1 MGVNK
6 LTIDGTVEFDLSSD
20 TVTAATLAKGITA
33 HNSIG
38 DVITGTLE
46 PLDTSD
52 ATANAYCILE
62 ETTAYVNGV
71 KITGVMPNFGSSH
84 CYMDSISQ
92 VVTIPYGYHDGT
104 GTVRIDPDEVAK
116 LTPTNVRSG
125 VTVLGVTGTLEEKID
140 TSDAT
145 ATSSDILSG
154 KTAYVDDVKITGKCT
169 YDADTSD
176 ATAVAANLLSGVTA
190 YVDGSKITG
199 TMTNNGTQ
207 NLTISTV
214 SGTASIAAG
223 YHSGSGKAQISSTE
237 QAKIIASN
245 IKKGI
250 TILGVTGSVQEG
262 VDTSDATASASQILS
277 GNTAY
282 VNGSKLTG
290 TCTYDA
296 DTSSATATAAEIAS
310 GKTAYVNGT
319 KLTGTLSFRNLYT
332 STSSPSSAD
341 GSNGDIWIITG

>member
-38 DVITGTLE
+38 DAITGTME
-46 PLDTSD
+46 AGVDTSD
-52 ATANAYCILE
+52 ATATAAQILE
-62 ETTAYVNGV
+62 GSTAYVNGSKV
-71 KITGVMPNFGSSH
+71 
-84 CYMDSISQ
+84 
-92 VVTIPYGYHDGT
+92 T
-104 GTVRIDPDEVAK
+104 GTMPDFSGLSSFTIENYKQIVGISEGYWDGNCTISVDSTNFTASNIKKDVAI
-116 LTPTNVRSG
+116 
-125 VTVLGVTGTLEEKID
+125 LGVTGTLEEKID

-145 ATSSDILSG
+145 ATSSDILNG
-154 KTAYVDDVKITGKCT
+154 KTAYVDDAKITGKCT

-176 ATAVAANLLSGVTA
+176 ATA
-190 YVDGSKITG
+190 
-199 TMTNNGTQ
+199 
-207 NLTISTV
+207 
-214 SGTASIAAG
+214 
-223 YHSGSGKAQISSTE
+223 
-237 QAKIIASN
+237 
-245 IKKGI
+245 
-250 TILGVTGSVQEG
+250 
-262 VDTSDATASASQILS
+262 SASQILS
-277 GNTAY
+277 GKTAY
-282 VNGSKLTG
+282 VDGSKLTG

-319 KLTGTLSFRNLYT
+319 KLTGTLSFRSLYT